1 MRKRTF
7 LAAALTAALTG
18 FLAMPAAQAAYP
30 DREVKLVIPFAP
42 GGATDVV
49 FRVIS
54 ERAEKELGQ
63 TIVPMNMGGAGGSK
77 GSTFVKNQKADGYT
91 ILGGH
96 EFIFTTRY
104 TGMVNFGLEAFEPV
118 CTLTTT
124 PLTVTVNAKAPY
136 NTAREMQQ
144 YVKTHPGKTVVTMTP
159 GSMGY
164 VFWKVTAKDWGVDLD
179 KDFKTVIINGTGA
192 QMKAL
197 LGGHVDTFASDYPT
211 DREYVKDGRVKELVV
226 AHTNRLEQ
234 IPNVPTFKELGWSNM
249 TTVTR
254 FILAPKG
261 TPKAVVQKI
270 AAAYRAACNDPEVV
284 KKITDMGSIMTYR
297 DVAQTKSYLADSDKV
312 YKNYLANDK
321 K

>member
-1 MRKRTF
+1 MRKRTL
-7 LAAALTAALTG
+7 LAAALAATLSG
-18 FLAMPAAQAAYP
+18 FLAMPAASAAYP

-54 ERAEKELGQ
+54 ERAEKTLGK

-91 ILGGH
+91 VLGAH

-124 PLTVTVNAKAPY
+124 PLTVTVRADAPY
-136 NTAREMQQ
+136 KTAKEMAD
-144 YVKTHPGKTVVTMTP
+144 YVKKNPGKVVITMTP

-164 VFWKVTAKDWGVDLD
+164 VFWKATADDWGVDLD
-179 KDFKTVIINGTGA
+179 KGFKTVIINGTGP

-197 LGGHVDTFASDYPT
+197 LGAHVDSFASDYPT
-211 DREYVKDGRVKELVV
+211 DREYIKDGRVRELVV
-226 AHTNRLEQ
+226 AHTSRLEQ
-234 IPNVPTFKELGWSNM
+234 MPSVPTFKELGWKNM

-254 FILAPKG
+254 FILVPKG
-261 TPKAVVQKI
+261 TPKSVVNKL
-270 AAAYRAACNDPEVV
+270 AAAYKAACNDPEVI
-284 KKITDMGSIMTYR
+284 KKITDMGSIMTFMDTKKTVQYLR
-297 DVAQTKSYLADSDKV
+297 DTDKL
-312 YKNYLANDK
+312 YKNSLGGGK
-321 K
+321 